1 MKVIV
6 FWHKNPDTDSI
17 LSAIIYVEFLNS
29 IWFEAQAVK
38 LWELNTETKFL
49 LEIFEEQDLQLIN
62 ELPAWTLV
70 ALVDHNEKSQ
80 TIDNIDELE
89 IHSVIDHHKFWGFT
103 TNKPLIIRAQP
114 LCSTCSVLY
123 NMFVQEWITIT
134 QRIAKLMIAWIISDS
149 LYFRSPTTTEF
160 DKEITESLN
169 QIAQISNLEDFSM
182 QMFNAKSDL
191 WDISVHDLI
200 KLDYKEFDFNWIKM
214 WIWTIETTNPA
225 YSLDRKQEIL
235 KWLEDIKSQDWLD
248 AILLSIVDI
257 LNEKNITIVL
267 GDKEQEI
274 IKNVFGENTQDN
286 IANLGNRISRKKQI
300 VPQID
305 SYFKS

>member
-1 MKVIV
+1 MKVVV

-17 LSAIIYVEFLNS
+17 LSAIIYTEFLNS

-49 LEIFEEQDLQLIN
+49 LEVFWEQDLQLVN
-62 ELPAWTLV
+62 TLPAWTLV
-70 ALVDHNEKSQ
+70 ALVDHNEKTQ
-80 TIDNIDELE
+80 TIDNIDELD
-89 IHSVIDHHKFWGFT
+89 IHSVVDHHKFWSFS
-103 TNKPLIIRAQP
+103 TNKSIFVRTQP

-123 NMFVQEWITIT
+123 NMFIQEWVSIT

-149 LYFRSPTTTEF
+149 LYFRSPTTTEI
-160 DKEITESLN
+160 DKEIVESLN
-169 QIAQISNLEDFSM
+169 QIAQIPNLEDFSM

-191 WDISVHDLI
+191 GDISIHDLI

-214 WIWTIETTNPA
+214 WIWTIETTNPS
-225 YSLDRKQEIL
+225 YSLNRKQEIL
-235 KWLEDIKSQDWLD
+235 KWLEEIKSQNWLD

-257 LNEKNITIVL
+257 LNEKNTTIVL

-274 IKNVFGENTQDN
+274 IKNVFWENTQDN
-286 IANLGNRISRKKQI
+286 IANLWNRISRKKQM
-300 VPQID
+300 VPQLD